1 MLAPPTPNENKLEF
15 KLETK
20 AISNEGN
27 YYLITFYTETYN
39 YLIINAINKTDI
51 FNKSFS
57 NRFSTEKIKENKYM
71 NMYDDLKE
79 ICNELSERIKIN
91 SLKIIEGIK
100 TLIILVSL
108 PNAKIKEIKFELNEI
123 PKNEK
128 ESIENLNK
136 LVLELKKENELLK
149 KEIIEIKN
157 EYKKEISEIKI
168 EYNNIINKQ
177 NNKINKLKEQ
187 MKTWL
192 DYKNQTE
199 LILNMNSSIIN
210 DNKNYIKMLKN
221 WINPNKKIET
231 QLLYRLSRDGDQISK
246 FHELCDDKGPTLTL
260 FKVDDGNIGGIYTP
274 LSWDNHTTWKN
285 DMESFMFNLN
295 KNKKYKKIRNDC
307 SIWANFDFGPWSY
320 SFGFQGNNQMKKI
333 EHRGNCINDYY
344 ENGSE
349 ILSNNSSGYKFFN
362 VIDVEV
368 FKINII

>member
-79 ICNELSERIKIN
+79 ICKELSERIKIN

-100 TLIILVSL
+100 TLIISISL

-123 PKNEK
+123 QKNEK

-149 KEIIEIKN
+149 KEIIEIKK
-157 EYKKEISEIKI
+157 EYKKEINEIKTEYKKEINEIKNEYNNLKNIINNQNNEIKI
-168 EYNNIINKQ
+168 
-177 NNKINKLKEQ
+177 KEQ
-187 MKTWL
+187 MIKCLDNKKTIDL
-192 DYKNQTE
+192 
-199 LILNMNSSIIN
+199 LNIYSSIIN
-210 DNKNYIKMLKN
+210 DNDHYKKMLKN

-231 QLLYRLSRDGDQISK
+231 QLLYRLTRDGEQISK
-246 FHELCDDKGPTLTL
+246 FHELCDGKGPTLTL
-260 FKVDDGNIGGIYTP
+260 IKVDDDNICGIYTP
-274 LSWDNHTTWKN
+274 LSWDSETKWKR

-295 KNKKYKKIRNDC
+295 KNQKYKKKN
-307 SIWANFDFGPWSY
+307 
-320 SFGFQGNNQMKKI
+320 K
-333 EHRGNCINDYY
+333 
-344 ENGSE
+344 
-349 ILSNNSSGYKFFN
+349 
-362 VIDVEV
+362 
-368 FKINII
+368 